1 MFAPYVAS
9 LSLVILGMASLQGAT
24 IPANNQLKSVNHKV
38 VPVSGD
44 EIRGPA
50 EVSVAINPVKP
61 DEVRAVSFAHGGSAL
76 YASDDGGL
84 SWKSSRFPQPGN
96 TRQQGDDLLVYDAQG
111 NLHHACIRFV
121 GIRTRRPSRAGNG
134 IFTHRFLDG
143 KWSAVIPVVDHV
155 NTVEPF
161 EDKPWLA
168 IDNSSSSHKGNVYIC
183 WTRFDEYGNKDPEKK
198 SHLYF
203 SRSTNGG
210 AGYQPVIRVSDT
222 PGDCVDSSQT
232 VMGGM
237 PAVGPK
243 GQVYV
248 VWSGPVGIMLD
259 RSLDGGVTFG
269 KDVQVQNNPG
279 GWDQPVAGTMR
290 ANGLPVIGVDHSPG
304 PRNGT
309 IYVTWADTRHGDL
322 DIFCCS
328 SSDQGATWTQPV
340 RVNNDPQKNG
350 KLQFF
355 PWMSVDPA
363 DGSVNVLFYDRRN
376 EEGTLT
382 TMTMAR
388 SIDGGKTFVNY
399 AINQPAFACN
409 DKVFFGDYIG
419 IAAHQGKLVAVYSY
433 FKGKTELALSA
444 AVFKF
449 KPGTQEVVE

>member
-1 MFAPYVAS
+1 MLAPYAGL
-9 LSLVILGMASLQGAT
+9 LSLVILGIASFQDAT
-24 IPANNQLKSVNHKV
+24 RTDKTHRKTIVHQV
-38 VPVSGD
+38 VPVSGK
-44 EIRGPA
+44 EVIGPA
-50 EVSVAINPVKP
+50 EVSVAINPIKP
-61 DEVRAVSFAHGGSAL
+61 DEVRAISFTHGGSTL
-76 YASDDGGL
+76 YTSDDGGL
-84 SWKSSRFPQPGN
+84 KWTSSRFPQTDN
-96 TRQQGDDLLVYDAQG
+96 TRMQGDDLLVYDAQG
-111 NLHHACIRFV
+111 NLHHACIRFT
-121 GIRTRRPSRAGNG
+121 GIRTKRPSRAGNG
-134 IFTHRFLDG
+134 IFTHRYLEG
-143 KWSAVIPVVDHV
+143 KWSPATPVVDHV

-168 IDNSSSSHKGNVYIC
+168 IDNSASSHKGNVYVS
-183 WTRFDEYGNKDPEKK
+183 WTRFDEYGNKDPDKK

-203 SRSTNGG
+203 SRSTNGR

-232 VMGGM
+232 IMGGM

-290 ANGLPVIGVDHSPG
+290 ANGLPVIGVDHSTG
-304 PRNGT
+304 PRHGT

-363 DGSVNVLFYDRRN
+363 DGSVNVLFYDRRD
-376 EEGTLT
+376 EEGMQT

-399 AINQPAFACN
+399 AINQPAFTCS

-419 IAAHQGKLVAVYSY
+419 IAAHHGKLVAVYSY